1 MAVFAVQPCLHYYH
15 KSVGMSR
22 APVIAGVHF
31 TLGQVIRFVL
41 FRNPPFIHDRQ
52 FPIYL
57 SPVPDWHCPFFVASN
72 VARYKAFSNA
82 WSLGNTLPLSVQLPV
97 SGIKGFN
104 GIRRIDHCPDLC

>member
-57 SPVPDWHCPFFVASN
+57 SPVPDWHCLFFCRFKRRQIQGFQQRLVAWKY
-72 VARYKAFSNA
+72 A
-82 WSLGNTLPLSVQLPV
+82 LLSVQLPV